1 MSKKTIKLFE
11 EIPYSEK
18 IANTINYLE
27 DDKKNFFKKSL
38 KRYKF
43 DQEVYIPDSMSINKI
58 EYKNKN
64 YLLNRLVRFD
74 KMYQMKKDNL
84 NKIQSENDKFTRQYE
99 LVKSKNENAQNAYL
113 NEIEEIY
120 KIKGYDTKTINYNK
134 KENIFNPSILIEEN
148 EKFPI
153 ICRVAAIKDIKK
165 DISYLGKFE
174 KTLKDKR
181 GKSVD
186 EQGIKKEKL
195 SKKIHSEKNVK
206 FKDER
211 RESNLINDE
220 YTQQMENIK
229 KKIMEELKLKN
240 LSLKQLKVMNLNLQ
254 KDIRDTEASLKSI
267 DDDYT
272 YKKKYVVEDIF
283 LSSKGMMRSA
293 KKRRLDNI
301 NEDKD
306 KNNILILD
314 NNNKI
319 EKNIKKEKQKE
330 NENEKDVEKVIYQ
343 RKRQQPS
350 LTKILKKEAFQKDKI
365 KKLTK
370 VYSNILKSNFKAEQK
385 DVKNYIRIYSDR
397 KIEEPDPK
405 IGSNLH
411 GFLSDFQLYIKKTN
425 IPYIATEVNDAV
437 RNINK
442 NNDSKKKIIQV
453 RRNIDNL
460 YDLDENINQLG
471 YEYTDN
477 LLYK

>member
-1 MSKKTIKLFE
+1 MSKNALKLLE
-11 EIPYSEK
+11 EMPYSEK
-18 IANTINYLE
+18 ITNTINYLE

-43 DQEVYIPDSMSINKI
+43 DQEVYIPDSMSINKS

-64 YLLNRLVRFD
+64 YLLNRLVKFN
-74 KMYQMKKDNL
+74 KSYQIKKDNL
-84 NKIQSENDKFTRQYE
+84 NKIQIENDKFTKQYE
-99 LVKSKNENAQNAYL
+99 LVKSKNESAQNAYL
-113 NEIEEIY
+113 NEIQEIY
-120 KIKGYDTKTINYNK
+120 KIKGYDAKTITYNK

-153 ICRVAAIKDIKK
+153 ICRVSAIPDIKK

-174 KTLKDKR
+174 KTLKDRR
-181 GKSVD
+181 GKSV
-186 EQGIKKEKL
+186 EEEGKKKEKL
-195 SKKIHSEKNVK
+195 SKQIHSEKNVK

-211 RESNLINDE
+211 RESTLINDE
-220 YTQQMENIK
+220 YAQQMENIK
-229 KKIMEELKLKN
+229 KKIMEELKIKN
-240 LSLKQLKVMNLNLQ
+240 LTLKQLKVMNLNLQ
-254 KDIRDTEASLKSI
+254 KNIRETEKIIKSI

-272 YKKKYVVEDIF
+272 KKKKYVVEDIF

-293 KKRRLDNI
+293 KKRHLDNK
-301 NEDKD
+301 NEDID
-306 KNNILILD
+306 KKNILILD
-314 NNNKI
+314 DNKI
-319 EKNIKKEKQKE
+319 GKKIRKEK
-330 NENEKDVEKVIYQ
+330 ENEKDVEKIIYQ
-343 RKRQQPS
+343 RKKQQPS
-350 LTKILKKEAFQKDKI
+350 LTKILKKEAFQKEKI